1 MCELPQNS
9 YMEPKDQ
16 MTLYEGLSLFLEL
29 AVLVT
34 LWIEYLWG
42 RPDLVIKNE
51 EKQRKRLRK
60 AKFDML
66 IKDGEMK

>member
-1 MCELPQNS
+1 MPL
-9 YMEPKDQ
+9 
-16 MTLYEGLSLFLEL
+16 TIYEGLSLFLEF

-34 LWIEYLWG
+34 LWIEYLYG
-42 RPDLVIKNE
+42 RPDVVIKNE

-66 IKDGEMK
+66 TKDGEMK

>member
-1 MCELPQNS
+1 
-9 YMEPKDQ
+9 
-16 MTLYEGLSLFLEL
+16 MTIYEGLSLFLEF

-66 IKDGEMK
+66 SKDGEMR

>member
-1 MCELPQNS
+1 
-9 YMEPKDQ
+9 
-16 MTLYEGLSLFLEL
+16 MTIYEGLSLFLEF

-34 LWIEYLWG
+34 LWIEYLYG
-42 RPDLVIKNE
+42 RPDVVIKNE

-66 IKDGEMK
+66 TKDGEMK